1 MHDKFKITSLQ
12 NFTYYEDNVDKGL
25 AIREKAILISDLLS
39 YPQRLEEEREQ
50 ARQYREKFYPSS
62 A

>member
-1 MHDKFKITSLQ
+1 LQ

-25 AIREKAILISDLLS
+25 AIREKSILITDLLS

-50 ARQYREKFYPSS
+50 AR
-62 A
+62 